1 MTIELY
7 QAPQSTC
14 SQKVRITLAEK
25 GMPERGKDW
34 VERFVDLSRFQQLE
48 PEYLKLNPNGV
59 VPTFVHD
66 GTVLIESSAILEY
79 LDEVFP
85 EPPLLPP
92 NAADRARARAW
103 MRYIDEVPTVAV
115 RVPTFANMLAPM
127 RFSKTDDTDFAKHA
141 ERLPLRKQFYQ
152 RMSQKGF
159 GKAEL
164 EYAEFQIRQT
174 CERIDQAI
182 RESGG
187 PWIMGA
193 QYTMVDAQVTPLI
206 DRMEDLGFAFLWE
219 DDLPQATAWLARVQ
233 ARPSY
238 AAAFYPGA
246 RISQTYPDFYRPAAE
261 LKAERGY

>member
-1 MTIELY
+1 MKIEMY

-14 SQKVRITLAEK
+14 SQKVRVTLAEK
-25 GMPERGKDW
+25 GLPEMNKDW
-34 VERFVDLSRFQQLE
+34 IEHDVDLGKFEQLE
-48 PEYLKLNPNGV
+48 PDYLAINPNGV

-66 GTVLIESSAILEY
+66 GTILIESSAILEY
-79 LDEVFP
+79 LEEIIPD
-85 EPPLLPP
+85 PPLAPGD
-92 NAADRARARAW
+92 AVGRARMRAW

-127 RFSKTDDTDFAKHA
+127 RFAKSSDAEFASHA
-141 ERLPLRKQFYQ
+141 DRLPLRKQFYQ
-152 RMSQKGF
+152 RMSQTGF
-159 GKAEL
+159 GKDEL

-182 RESGG
+182 NDLGG
-187 PWIMGA
+187 PWIMGD

-206 DRMEDLGFAFLWE
+206 DRMDDLGYAFLWE
-219 DDLPQATAWLARVQ
+219 DDLPEMTAWFAGIRE
-233 ARPSY
+233 RPSY

-246 RISQTYPDFYRPAAE
+246 RISERYPDYYRPVSE